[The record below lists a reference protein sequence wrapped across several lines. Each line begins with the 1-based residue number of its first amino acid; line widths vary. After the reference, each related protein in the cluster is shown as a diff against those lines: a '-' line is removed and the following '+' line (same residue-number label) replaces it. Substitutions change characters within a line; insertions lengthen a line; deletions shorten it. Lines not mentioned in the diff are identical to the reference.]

1 MVRKNRPLGIFRGCD
16 EAKSSPFH
24 LPSNACHGDILSKSL
39 LVEKR
44 QYRQCITLMF
54 LFRIVEHTT
63 RPFFYSHCRKIHRNP
78 LSSIDGNAFKGLSR
92 LEDL

>member
-16 EAKSSPFH
+16 EAKSFPFH
-24 LPSNACHGDILSKSL
+24 LPSNACHGVIWLSTKHILSMSL

-54 LFRIVEHTT
+54 LFRIVEHN
-63 RPFFYSHCRKIHRNP
+63 FF
-78 LSSIDGNAFKGLSR
+78 
-92 LEDL
+92 